1 MSQPAKGEIWW
12 GESPDAK
19 GRPYLVMTRDAAIP
33 VLRTV
38 LVAPVT
44 RTARGIPS
52 EVALGPPEGLPDAC
66 VASMDNLLAFPKAM
80 LVKRMGALAIERRT
94 EACAAIRAATDC

>member
-1 MSQPAKGEIWW
+1 MSQPVKGEIWW
-12 GESPDAK
+12 GESPDSK

-52 EVALGPPEGLPDAC
+52 EVALGPPEGLPGAC
-66 VASMDNLLAFPKAM
+66 AASMDNLLAFPKTM
-80 LVKRMGALAIERRT
+80 LVRRMGALAPTRRT